1 MAKKVTVSVVDDFD
15 GTADADETVEFAI
28 DGVSYEIDLSSKN
41 AKSLRDDLGRW
52 IAAARRVGG
61 RRKVRSAARARTSGS
76 SEESAAVRE
85 WARRSGYE
93 VASRGRLPAEILAA
107 YRAAG

>member
-1 MAKKVTVSVVDDFD
+1 LPTDQQLR
-15 GTADADETVEFAI
+15 EI

-41 AKSLRDDLGRW
+41 AQLLRDDLTKW
-52 IAAARRVGG
+52 IGVARRVGG
-61 RRKVRSAARARTSGS
+61 RRKVRAAASARTSSGS
-76 SEESAAVRE
+76 AESAAVRE

-93 VASRGRLPAEILAA
+93 VSNRGRLPTDILEA